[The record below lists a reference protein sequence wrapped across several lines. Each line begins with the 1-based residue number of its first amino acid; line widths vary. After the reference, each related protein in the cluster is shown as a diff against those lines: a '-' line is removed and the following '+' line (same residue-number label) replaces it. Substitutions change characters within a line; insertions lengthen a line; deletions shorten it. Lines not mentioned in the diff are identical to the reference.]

1 MQELEDEMR
10 KRERAT
16 PLNCMTSRQPYYLG
30 DNEYLHQ
37 SGEKVV
43 KSQVTPPY
51 PCHHPTTE
59 IQEQQK
65 LGYYPDTTQSKH
77 TQFYLFT
84 LVEICLFQ
92 N

>member
-43 KSQVTPPY
+43 KSQVTPPT
-51 PCHHPTTE
+51 HATTP
-59 IQEQQK
+59 QPK
-65 LGYYPDTTQSKH
+65 SK
-77 TQFYLFT
+77 
-84 LVEICLFQ
+84 
-92 N
+92 NNKN